1 MATWVIHCL
10 RPWNGRFLTTEHAL
24 NQWHFHSVS
33 LNVIQENRPV
43 ETGVVND
50 DELILQ
56 VASNP
61 LPLRIEGLE
70 RGGLFVGDAVYRL
83 RFV

>member
-1 MATWVIHCL
+1 M
-10 RPWNGRFLTTEHAL
+10 
-24 NQWHFHSVS
+24 
-33 LNVIQENRPV
+33 IQENRPV

-70 RGGLFVGDAVYRL
+70 RGGLLVCDAVYRL